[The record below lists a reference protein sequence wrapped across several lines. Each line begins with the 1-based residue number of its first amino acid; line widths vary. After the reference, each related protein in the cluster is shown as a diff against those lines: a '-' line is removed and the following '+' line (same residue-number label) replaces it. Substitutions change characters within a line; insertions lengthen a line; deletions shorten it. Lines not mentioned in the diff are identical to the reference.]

1 MAKVVRSVT
10 INAPVEKVFNYLTD
24 PLNLLEIWPSLVE
37 VSEVQQTPEGVGS
50 TYRWVYKLAGIRF
63 EGKAEFVEY
72 VANKRVVTKATGG
85 GMEATHTSTYEDANG
100 STKFTSES
108 VYTIPIPVLGKVAE
122 AVVVKLNENEA
133 DVFMANLKA
142 RLET

>member
-1 MAKVVRSVT
+1 MAKVVRSVN
-10 INAPVEKVFNYLTD
+10 INVPVEKVFEYLND

-37 VSEVQQTPEGVGS
+37 VSDVKRTPDGVGS
-50 TYRWVYKLAGIRF
+50 TNRWAYKLAGMRF
-63 EGKAEFVEY
+63 EGKAEIVEY
-72 VANKRVVTKATGG
+72 IENERVVTKASGG
-85 GMEATHTSTYEDANG
+85 GMEATHTHTYEGTNG
-100 STKFTSES
+100 GTKFTCES
-108 VYTIPIPVLGKVAE
+108 VYTIPIPVLGKLAE

>member
-10 INAPVEKVFNYLTD
+10 INVPVEKVFEYLDD
-24 PLNLLEIWPSLVE
+24 PINLPEIWPSLVE
-37 VSEVQQTPEGVGS
+37 VSDIKRTPEGVGS
-50 TYRWVYKLAGIRF
+50 TNRWVYKLAGIRL
-63 EGKAEFVEY
+63 EGINEFTEY
-72 VANKRVVTKATGG
+72 VKNERIVAKASGG
-85 GMEATHTSTYEDANG
+85 GLESTQTYTFESTNG
-100 STKFTSES
+100 GTKFTSETI
-108 VYTIPIPVLGKVAE
+108 YTIPIPVLGKLAE